1 LNLWLKYVVKF
12 YNVGPNDTNKS
23 KIMSNSIMS
32 TPTTQI
38 LENLFYFIY
47 KNDSRFWTWS
57 KYL

>member
-1 LNLWLKYVVKF
+1 
-12 YNVGPNDTNKS
+12 
-23 KIMSNSIMS
+23 MS

-57 KYL
+57 KYLNMNLILNQIFVVGFKKKIKLVR